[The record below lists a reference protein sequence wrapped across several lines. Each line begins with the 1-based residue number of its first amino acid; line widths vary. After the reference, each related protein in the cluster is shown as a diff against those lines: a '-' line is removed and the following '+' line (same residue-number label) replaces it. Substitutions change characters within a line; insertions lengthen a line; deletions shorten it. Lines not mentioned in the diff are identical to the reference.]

1 MTLLVVA
8 AEATSDTT
16 TIIDYLERNA
26 GAAVASEYGQRFVQT
41 TERIVDMPLSGSPRP
56 ALGDRVRIG
65 VVAPYV
71 LVYEYDAVRD
81 EVTLLRVLHGRRN
94 VSRLLTRR

>member
-41 TERIVDMPLSGSPRP
+41 T
-56 ALGDRVRIG
+56 
-65 VVAPYV
+65 
-71 LVYEYDAVRD
+71 
-81 EVTLLRVLHGRRN
+81 N
-94 VSRLLTRR
+94 VSSICH